1 MWMQTRTAAG
11 MLRLKGFSSEATV
24 LKKLFAVKQRER
36 KILGLGKSGNLLGKI
51 ECRWL
56 RNSSGSQ
63 CRTL

>member
-51 ECRWL
+51 EC
-56 RNSSGSQ
+56 GG
-63 CRTL
+63 